1 MDMLEKNMESFVVP
15 GFLANGISCGI
26 KEDGKKDLGLIYS
39 EKPAKAAGLFTTNRF
54 KAAPVLLD
62 MERIKDGLVQAI
74 LTNSGN
80 ANAANGQAGYDDA
93 VVMARSAAEKL
104 RIPEGLVL
112 VGSTGVIGRRL
123 PIQKIQ
129 AGMADLVAGL
139 NSAGIPVAEEAM
151 MTTDKFPKMAVRR
164 GICGSKEITVCGIA
178 KGAGMIEPH
187 MATLLTYVLTDAD
200 MEIQTLNSVFRQ
212 TVDKTFN
219 AVSVD
224 GCMSTNDTAII
235 LANGRADNNL
245 IKGRSRDTAV
255 FTDMLVEVMG
265 ELSQALVRDGEGATK
280 VIEIVIEEAK
290 SLGDAKKV
298 AYAIANSNLVKTA
311 FFGGDPNWG
320 RIIQAAGAT
329 DVSLPVDS
337 VGVFFD
343 GIPVFLNGQGIY
355 GHEKSVAEVMKKA
368 DIRLTVKLG
377 MGSKAFRL
385 HASDLS
391 FEYVEINAHYTT

>member
-1 MDMLEKNMESFVVP
+1 MLEKKIESFMVP
-15 GFLANGISCGI
+15 GFLANGIHCGL

-39 EKPAKAAGLFTTNRF
+39 ETPADAAGLFTTNRF

-62 MERIKDGLVQAI
+62 MERIKGGRAQAI

-80 ANAANGQAGYDDA
+80 ANAANGSAGYDDA
-93 VVMARSAAEKL
+93 VAMSRALSARL
-104 RIPEGLVL
+104 PIPDDLILVA
-112 VGSTGVIGRRL
+112 STGVIGRRL
-123 PIQKIQ
+123 PVQKI
-129 AGMADLVAGL
+129 AAAMADLVAGL
-139 NSAGIPVAEEAM
+139 NRDGIPAAEEAM

-164 GICGSKEITVCGIA
+164 GVCGSKDITVCGIA

-187 MATLLTYVLTDAD
+187 MATLLTYVLTDAAVGS
-200 MEIQTLNSVFRQ
+200 ETLNRVFRHA
-212 TVDKTFN
+212 VDKTFN

-224 GCMSTNDTAII
+224 GCMSTNDTALI
-235 LANGRADNNL
+235 LANGRAGNDP
-245 IKGRSRDTAV
+245 IKGRSTGVAV
-255 FTDMLVEVMG
+255 FRDMLVDVMG
-265 ELSQALVRDGEGATK
+265 ELSRALVRDGEGATK
-280 VIEIVIEEAK
+280 VIEIVVEEAK
-290 SLGDAKKV
+290 SLSDAKTV

-329 DVSLPVDS
+329 GIPLPVDS

-343 GIPVFLNGQGIY
+343 GIPVFVNGQGVY
-355 GHEKSVAEVMKKA
+355 GHEKTIAAVMKKSE
-368 DIRLTVKLG
+368 IRLTVKLG
-377 MGSKAFRL
+377 MGGKAFRL